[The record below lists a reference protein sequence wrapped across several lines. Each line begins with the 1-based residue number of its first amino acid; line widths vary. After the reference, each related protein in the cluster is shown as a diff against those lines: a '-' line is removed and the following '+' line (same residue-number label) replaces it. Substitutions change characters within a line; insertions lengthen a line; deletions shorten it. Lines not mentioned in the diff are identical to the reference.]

1 MTKVQKRILSL
12 AKELGGVTYSDIL
25 ARQIPFTALKAMI
38 EKGKLINNV
47 GSGVYYI
54 NPISE

>member
-12 AKELGGVTYSDIL
+12 AKELGGVTHSDIV
-25 ARQIPFTALKAMI
+25 ARQIPFTALQALI
-38 EKGKLINNV
+38 EKGKLISNV